1 MLQQTLALFHDAYR
15 ELNSKRMFWVALVIS
30 LIVVVAFV
38 LIGVTS
44 DGYLSLMGMRLPLP
58 LPFTRAELYKIAFS
72 NFGVGLWLTF
82 IGTVLALVS
91 TAGIFPEMIT
101 GGAIDLYLS
110 KPIGR
115 LRLFLT
121 KYAAGLL
128 FVTLQVLV
136 FCTASFVVIG
146 VRGGLWEPRMFLAVP
161 LVVTFF
167 SYLFCICV
175 LLGLM
180 TRSTVAALLLTML
193 AWFVIWG
200 LDRAEIILL
209 LGRIYAQDQ
218 IATQDLVVKQRRG
231 SLHAF
236 EERLAATQP
245 TAAQQQDLADRRQR
259 LKEAE
264 EETVNA
270 ASSARNL
277 ELAHKVFY
285 RLKTVLPK
293 TRETNELLDRAMMTP
308 QELADFDAHRRPGG
322 AIRTRPPRPRAP
334 GGGPAWADPEVVAEA
349 QAEMRVRPISWIV
362 GTSLLF
368 EAVVLSLAAWIFC
381 RRDY

>member
-38 LIGVTS
+38 LIGVTP

-72 NFGVGLWLTF
+72 HFGVGLWLTF

-381 RRDY
+381 RRD